1 MDAPPWRAAG
11 YQVWSFAAQ
20 NSMFNNGTAGRHGWR
35 LVSTCAE
42 FGFAKLRKL
51 KIRMDADF

>member
-1 MDAPPWRAAG
+1 M
-11 YQVWSFAAQ
+11 WSFAAQ